1 MGKNNSRLFD
11 ENISITQDIPN
22 PGFIRAKK
30 NLSDQRIRYSEI
42 GMAMTR
48 QELNYLVRQSWYKVI
63 QLRELNDV
71 LQQED
76 SLLAQ
81 FVKTANLKYKTGES
95 NLLEKTSDEN
105 KRQALLQEIN
115 LNNVGI
121 STEMSVIQL
130 LVNLTSPFD
139 LQRDPIKALELINL
153 KDSILLKNNPAW
165 QQTLQAISIAE
176 AEQRLKKAEKMP
188 DFSLGYFVQSIA
200 GIQDINGQQREYN
213 NIPRFQGFQIG
224 INVPIFSGR
233 AYKSS
238 IQASNY
244 NREMRKTESEYYF
257 QQIESQLSQLSKKY
271 VFYKDHLEYFTL
283 KAIPNA
289 ESILK
294 NSTRAYQSGDIGYI
308 EYMYAI
314 QTNLDTRKS
323 YLQALNDLNQTVIS
337 IQYLTNQ

>member
-1 MGKNNSRLFD
+1 MLCAINSNISAQTYSLPQLLELAQKKNPQISSDQLNILAEQSLRGASGIIPKTALKVQMGQNNSRLFD

-95 NLLEKTSDEN
+95 NLLEKTSAEN

-121 STEMSVIQL
+121 STEM
-130 LVNLTSPFD
+130 N
-139 LQRDPIKALELINL
+139 
-153 KDSILLKNNPAW
+153 
-165 QQTLQAISIAE
+165 
-176 AEQRLKKAEKMP
+176 
-188 DFSLGYFVQSIA
+188 
-200 GIQDINGQQREYN
+200 
-213 NIPRFQGFQIG
+213 
-224 INVPIFSGR
+224 
-233 AYKSS
+233 
-238 IQASNY
+238 
-244 NREMRKTESEYYF
+244 
-257 QQIESQLSQLSKKY
+257 
-271 VFYKDHLEYFTL
+271 
-283 KAIPNA
+283 
-289 ESILK
+289 
-294 NSTRAYQSGDIGYI
+294 
-308 EYMYAI
+308 
-314 QTNLDTRKS
+314 
-323 YLQALNDLNQTVIS
+323 
-337 IQYLTNQ
+337 